1 MCRVIETVII
11 ATLAAFWLTAPAYAG
26 DPDCVGW
33 SAAAPII
40 AKNSPL
46 PAKVIYQMVQDRM
59 GGTIVNQSL
68 CEEGGK
74 YVYKLVVLSA
84 KGDVSNVTRSHALT
98 GQP

>member
-1 MCRVIETVII
+1 MYRVMQKVII
-11 ATLAAFWLTAPAYAG
+11 ATLAIVWLTAPAFAG
-26 DPDCVGW
+26 DPDCIGW

-40 AKNSPL
+40 AKNSLL
-46 PAKVIYQMVQDRM
+46 PAKVIYQMVQDRT

-74 YVYKLVVLSA
+74 FVYKLVVLGA
-84 KGDVSNVTRSHALT
+84 KGDVTNVTVDALT

>member
-1 MCRVIETVII
+1 MYRVIRKLVI
-11 ATLAAFWLTAPAYAG
+11 ATLAMFWLTAPARAG
-26 DPDCVGW
+26 DPDCIGW

-40 AKNSPL
+40 AKNSLL

-74 YVYKLVVLSA
+74 FVYKLVVLGA
-84 KGDVSNVTRSHALT
+84 KGDVSNVTVDALT

>member
-1 MCRVIETVII
+1 MSRVMQKVII
-11 ATLAAFWLTAPAYAG
+11 ATLAIVWLTAPAYAG
-26 DPDCVGW
+26 DPDCIGW

-40 AKNSPL
+40 AKNSLL

-74 YVYKLVVLSA
+74 FVYKLVVLGA
-84 KGDVSNVTRSHALT
+84 KGDVTNVTVDALT

>member
-1 MCRVIETVII
+1 MSRVIEKVVI
-11 ATLAAFWLTAPAYAG
+11 ATLAMFWLTTAAYAG
-26 DPDCVGW
+26 DPDCIGW

-40 AKNSPL
+40 AKNSLL

-74 YVYKLVVLSA
+74 FVYKLVVLSA
-84 KGDVSNVTRSHALT
+84 KGDVTNVTVDALT